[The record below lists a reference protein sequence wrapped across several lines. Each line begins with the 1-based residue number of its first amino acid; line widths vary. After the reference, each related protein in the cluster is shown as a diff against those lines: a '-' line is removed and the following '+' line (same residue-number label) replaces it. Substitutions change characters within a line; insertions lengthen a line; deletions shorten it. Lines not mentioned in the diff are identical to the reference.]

1 MSKIQF
7 TPNASGT
14 GTFNIVSPNSNS
26 DFTLTLP
33 ESSGTILFQ
42 EGTIPFDA
50 GSVSTP
56 SITTTGDLNT
66 GIWFPAADT
75 MAASTGG
82 TERMRIDSSG
92 NVGIGTSAPS
102 NVLTVLSATQYK
114 GYTLKNATN
123 TVAEL
128 IGFATGNDTGGLKLY
143 SAGVAQAQILAGG
156 TSYFNGGNVGIGTT
170 SPATGALMQ
179 VGDGTDAISMTGTD
193 PIFAVKGAS
202 FGTGLVVKRDGYA
215 EAGIQSSNTGTF
227 GTFTNHPV
235 MFKINNAEAMRIET
249 DGQLLI
255 NTTSNALTGK
265 LQVHFDGSALQGIT
279 IKNTVNN
286 ASGAAVRFVDYT
298 GAYSGGGIYYQ
309 SSNSINYASSSDYRL
324 KENVVA
330 TTGAVEK
337 VKQLNPVNFNFI
349 GASESVDGFL
359 AHELQTVVPNSVIGE
374 KDAVTN
380 SGENKYQVAD
390 YAKLIPLL
398 TAALKETV
406 EKIETLEARV
416 ASLEAN

>member
-128 IGFATGNDTGGLKLY
+128 IGFAVGNDTGGLKLY

-215 EAGIQSSNTGTF
+215 EAGIQSANQGIF
-227 GTFTNHPV
+227 GTYTNHPV
-235 MFKINNAEAMRIET
+235 MFKLNNAEAMRIET
-249 DGQLLI
+249 NGVIGIGTAGPNASTKVHIVGSSTDANSALDLQKGSGTT
-255 NTTSNALTGK
+255 TTS
-265 LQVHFDGSALQGIT
+265 QVF
-279 IKNTVNN
+279 
-286 ASGAAVRFVDYT
+286 VRFFAPTAT
-298 GAYSGGGIYYQ
+298 GSITANGVSAATFTAYS
-309 SSNSINYASSSDYRL
+309 DRRL
-324 KENVVA
+324 KENI
-330 TTGAVEK
+330 EMLPC
-337 VKQLNPVNFNFI
+337 QLENICKLKPSEFDFI
-349 GASESVDGFL
+349 GYPEGEGHQIGFIAQDMQEVYPDVVSEGKNGM
-359 AHELQTVVPNSVIGE
+359 LQI
-374 KDAVTN
+374 
-380 SGENKYQVAD
+380 SGWSKTEARLVKAIQEQQ
-390 YAKLIPLL
+390 KI
-398 TAALKETV
+398 
-406 EKIETLEARV
+406 IETLEARV